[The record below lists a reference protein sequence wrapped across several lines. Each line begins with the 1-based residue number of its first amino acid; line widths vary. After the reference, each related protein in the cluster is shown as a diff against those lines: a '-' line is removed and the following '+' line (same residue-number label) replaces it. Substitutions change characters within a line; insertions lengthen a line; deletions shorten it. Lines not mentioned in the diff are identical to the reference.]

1 MRTLSRRVALF
12 WERSNPLFRESLLRL
27 GAMVAS
33 AQPFSER
40 VVDRYAIYDQIAVG
54 GMAVV
59 HLGRLLGQAGFSRI
73 VAIKRLHPQFAADPE
88 FVAMFF
94 DEARLAVRVQHPN
107 VVAPLDVVVEG
118 GELLVVM
125 EYVSGETLSQLCRCM
140 PAQSPRSPAIFC
152 AVLADALHGLHA
164 AHEARAED
172 GTELHIVHRDVSP
185 QNIIVGVDGVAR
197 VLDFGVAKA
206 AMRSQATKEGEIKG
220 KISYMAPEQLKAHA
234 VDRRA
239 DIFAA
244 GIVLWEALTG
254 RRLFRGDDLGQTVER
269 LLHAE
274 VAPPSSLNPEVS
286 AELDA
291 VVMRA
296 LERDPARRFPT
307 AREFAIALRE
317 ATTLASPT
325 EVADWVRA
333 LGGIKLAQRIQR
345 VAAIESHSSSRV
357 RVTARSPLD
366 TPLGLFRVPVSEST
380 ADAVTVRPG
389 AVAESGSGISATS
402 AITPAPRS
410 RLVAAAL
417 AIAVGAATLGLIVG
431 RSRAPANESPAASAS
446 MVPPPAARP
455 STFEVSEPAAPAPEP
470 SFANTPPSVTS
481 ASAAS
486 VSGLGS
492 KRPAKPASPRQ
503 LPTMKPAAAPNRK
516 ATTLAANCNPP
527 YVVDAKGIRRI
538 KTECL

>member
-1 MRTLSRRVALF
+1 
-12 WERSNPLFRESLLRL
+12 
-27 GAMVAS
+27 MVAS

-59 HLGRLLGQAGFSRI
+59 HLGRLLGQGGFSRI

-118 GELLVVM
+118 GELMVVM

-140 PAQSPRSPAIFC
+140 PAQSPRSPGIFC

-234 VDRRA
+234 LDRRA

-317 ATTLASPT
+317 ATSLASPT
-325 EVADWVRA
+325 EVADWVRS

-366 TPLGLFRVPVSEST
+366 TPLGLFRVPASES

-389 AVAESGSGISATS
+389 AVAESASGISAT
-402 AITPAPRS
+402 AAMTPAPRS

-417 AIAVGAATLGLIVG
+417 AIAVAAATLGLIVG

-446 MVPPPAARP
+446 MVPPRAPKP
-455 STFEVSEPAAPAPEP
+455 STLEASEPAAPVPEP
-470 SFANTPPSVTS
+470 SVLNAPPSAAS

-492 KRPAKPASPRQ
+492 KRPAKSASPRQ
-503 LPTMKPAAAPNRK
+503 LPTMKPSAASNRK
-516 ATTLAANCNPP
+516 ATALAANCNPP